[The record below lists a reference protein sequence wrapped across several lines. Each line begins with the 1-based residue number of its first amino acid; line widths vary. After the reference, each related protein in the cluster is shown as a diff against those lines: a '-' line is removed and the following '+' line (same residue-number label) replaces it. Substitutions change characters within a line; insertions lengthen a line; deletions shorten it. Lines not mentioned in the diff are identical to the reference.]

1 MKTKFQKEFD
11 NKTVK
16 TWFLP
21 AALTSTVF
29 VQVVSGDLE
38 ISFHLVG
45 KARLKNNNNKKN
57 W

>member
-45 KARLKNNNNKKN
+45 KEVKPG
-57 W
+57 